1 MKKRFDD
8 FIYKIKHLSK
18 KQIIWSIIFLL
29 LVITYFVLGFL
40 SDSIVRGLEDQNE
53 GDRWAASDDDRMA
66 QVNIYFTEASA
77 VTSSDISKF
86 EYNIEQKLES
96 EAVADT
102 DTDTTTATDEVN
114 TSRDYADCYSAS
126 GTITIDNGSKS
137 LDVDAYGVGGDFF
150 MFHPLEFVS
159 GDAFSSDALM
169 NDAIVIDEDVAW
181 QLFGSSNI
189 IGEYVTI
196 EGIPHYISGVFR
208 RSDGKFE
215 EAAGLDSAVAIV
227 SYDSLSK
234 YGTITSGAT
243 TSTSSSSDDDDSSGV
258 SGGINCYQVVMPNPV
273 DNYATNFLTSAL
285 SLDDTGS
292 VVVDS
297 TARFTTS
304 NLFSVI
310 ASYGTRSMRTIAIVY
325 PYWENVARG
334 YEDVLALILIFRVI
348 SIAIPIIIICI
359 LIINGYRHKTWTAAG
374 VFKKAMD
381 FKYDL
386 ESDMKYHKDKWKYF

>member
-1 MKKRFDD
+1 MKKRFSD
-8 FIYKIKHLSK
+8 FINKLKHLSR
-18 KQIIWSIIFLL
+18 KQIIWSIIFVLL
-29 LVITYFVLGFL
+29 IIAYFVLGFW

-53 GDRWAASDDDRMA
+53 GERWAASDDDRMA
-66 QVNIYFTEASA
+66 QVNVYFTEASA
-77 VTSSDISKF
+77 VTASDISKF

-96 EAVADT
+96 EAVVDAE
-102 DTDTTTATDEVN
+102 TTAETDQVD

-126 GTITIDNGSKS
+126 GTITIDNDSKS
-137 LDVDAYGVGGDFF
+137 IEVDAYGVGGDFF
-150 MFHPLEFVS
+150 MFHPLDFVS
-159 GDAFSSDALM
+159 GTYFASDALM
-169 NDAIVIDEDVAW
+169 QDAIVIDEDVAW
-181 QLFGSSNI
+181 QLFGSNNI
-189 IGEYVTI
+189 VGEYVTI
-196 EGIPHYISGVFR
+196 EGIPHYVSGVFR
-208 RSDGKFE
+208 RSEGKFE

-234 YGTITSGAT
+234 YGSITSGAT
-243 TSTSSSSDDDDSSGV
+243 TSSSSSDDDSSGV

-273 DNYATNFLTSAL
+273 DNYAANFLTSAL
-285 SLDDTGS
+285 SLEDSGS

-297 TARFTTS
+297 SARFTTS

-334 YEDVLALILIFRVI
+334 YEDILALLLIFRVI
-348 SIAIPIIIICI
+348 CISIPIIIICI

-374 VFKKAMD
+374 VFRKVMD